1 MSRGDSILQTALIA
15 RCVSEDGTRPP
26 NQSTFQRRCKAPRT
40 SVRLGVHCPAV
51 IDLRLLRDNRA
62 AVEEAYARL
71 GAPVDLDK
79 VTAQDERVRDLKN
92 ESQTLQAE
100 QNRLS
105 KEIGRA
111 APGAAREQTIA
122 EVSVLKRDIAG
133 KAAELAAAE
142 ARLDELLLELPNLPH
157 PSVPVGKDESEN
169 RIVREEGT
177 RRSYDF
183 ALQPHWDLG
192 TRLGIIDFERGVKI
206 SGSRFYVLKSW
217 GARLQRALITYMLDL
232 HTQKHGYVEIYP
244 PYMVRRE
251 CLVGTGNLPKFG
263 ENLYHDAEE
272 DFWFIPTAE
281 VPVTNLYREEIL
293 DGGALPIRHV
303 AFTACFRREQMA
315 AGRDTRGIKRG
326 HQFDKVE
333 LVKFVRPETSMD
345 ELTALLAD
353 AEDVL
358 KGLELPYRVVQMCT
372 GDLSFSAMAKFD
384 LELWAP
390 GCDEWLEVSSC
401 SNFGDFQARRARIR
415 FKDATGKEKSRFVH
429 TLNGSGLALP
439 RTLIGILET
448 YQRADG
454 RVDVPRVLRPYLGG
468 AEVLPEAL
476 S

>member
-1 MSRGDSILQTALIA
+1 
-15 RCVSEDGTRPP
+15 
-26 NQSTFQRRCKAPRT
+26 
-40 SVRLGVHCPAV
+40 V
-51 IDLRLLRDNRA
+51 IDIRLLREKPEEVRA
-62 AVEEAYARL
+62 AYERL
-71 GAPVDLDK
+71 GATVDLAGVAAAD
-79 VTAQDERVRDLKN
+79 ARVRDLKN

-111 APGAAREQTIA
+111 AAGEAREKAKADSTA
-122 EVSVLKRDIAG
+122 LKEKIERLN
-133 KAAELAAAE
+133 AELTTADAA
-142 ARLDELLLELPNLPH
+142 LDTLLLELPNLPH

-169 RIVREEGT
+169 RVVREEGAK
-177 RRSYDF
+177 RSYDF
-183 ALQPHWDLG
+183 ALKPHWDLG
-192 TRLGIIDFERGVKI
+192 TALDIIDFERGVKI
-206 SGSRFYVLKSW
+206 SGSRFYVLKGW
-217 GARLQRALITYMLDL
+217 GARLQRALITLMLDL
-232 HTQKHGYVEIYP
+232 HTERHGYREIYP
-244 PYMVRRE
+244 PYMVRRD

-263 ENLYHDAEE
+263 DNLYRDAQE

-293 DGGALPIRHV
+293 DGAQLPIKHV

-345 ELTALLAD
+345 ELNSLLAD

-358 KGLELPYRVVQMCT
+358 KALELPYRVVQMCT
-372 GDLSFSAMAKFD
+372 GDLSFSAMAKMD

-390 GCDEWLEVSSC
+390 GCGEWLEVSSC

-415 FKDATGKEKSRFVH
+415 FKEGKDKPRFIH

-439 RTLIGILET
+439 RTLIGVLET
-448 YQRADG
+448 YQRSDG
-454 RVDVPRVLRPYLGG
+454 RIDVPAALRPYLGG
-468 AEVLPEAL
+468 AEILG
-476 S
+476 